1 MAEAKRLLVINVDID
16 DDLGQKAGIKG
27 PLIGRKVN
35 FEAAAKFLVADP
47 EDSDG
52 NAIFKAIKIYD
63 ELSTDHDCEIAT
75 LTGHAGLG
83 YRAYSNVVEQLEKVM
98 AGFPAEACVYVSDG
112 ASDDQILPLIQSR
125 IKVNS
130 IFPVTIKQ
138 TKELEKTYFV
148 ILEKLKEPHYAR
160 IVFGIPGIALLLYL
174 MLQDTGLRLFVF
186 LLGIYLIFKGF
197 GVEDIIIRSLSQFK
211 FSLDKVSTIFYFAAL
226 PLVAVSLF
234 LGVDRA
240 LNSDTANIG
249 KLAAESVKVTLLL
262 LPAALLIIVAG
273 NAIQALIEKKR
284 YLLSDNITQAA
295 AILLLWLIIGTLV
308 DWIIG
313 TVYFSDF
320 LYALI
325 VGAAA
330 MFVVSH
336 FARKLKES
344 IIARMNLEGKEVYTE
359 IGSMVGKIVGI
370 NRRKGTFIVQTG
382 SGQKLDFE
390 FDYISRLGEK
400 IIIRY

>member
-35 FEAAAKFLVADP
+35 FEAAGKFLVADP

-63 ELSTDHDCEIAT
+63 ELSADHDCEIVT
-75 LTGHAGLG
+75 LTGHAALG
-83 YRAYSNVVEQLEKVM
+83 YKSSTNVIEQLEKVL
-98 AGFPAEACVYVSDG
+98 ASFPAEACVYVSDG
-112 ASDDQILPLIQSR
+112 ASDDQVLPLIQTR

-130 IFPVTIKQ
+130 IFPVTVKQ
-138 TKELEKTYFV
+138 TKDLEKTYFV

-160 IVFGIPGIALLLYL
+160 IIFGIPGIALLLYF
-174 MLQDTGLRLFVF
+174 MFQDTGLRLFVF
-186 LLGIYLIFKGF
+186 LLGIYLIIKGF
-197 GVEDIIIRSLSQFK
+197 GVEEMLFRSASK
-211 FSLDKVSTIFYFAAL
+211 FEFRLDKISTIFYFAAIPL
-226 PLVAVSLF
+226 ALVAIF
-234 LGVDRA
+234 LGIDHA

-249 KLAAESVKVTLLL
+249 LLAAESIQVTLLL
-262 LPAALLIIVAG
+262 LPTALLIIIAG
-273 NAIQALIEKKR
+273 NTIQAFIEKKR
-284 YLLSDNITQAA
+284 YLISDNITQAA
-295 AILLLWLIIGTLV
+295 AVLLLWLIVGTAAN
-308 DWIIG
+308 WIIG
-313 TVYFSDF
+313 NVYFSDF

-325 VGAAA
+325 VGAVA

-336 FARKLKES
+336 FAKRLKET
-344 IIARMNLEGKEVYTE
+344 IIAKMNLEGKEVYTE
-359 IGSMVGKIVGI
+359 IGSMIGKIVGI
-370 NRRKGTFIVQTG
+370 NRRKGVFIVQTS

-390 FDYISRLGEK
+390 FDYISRLGDK